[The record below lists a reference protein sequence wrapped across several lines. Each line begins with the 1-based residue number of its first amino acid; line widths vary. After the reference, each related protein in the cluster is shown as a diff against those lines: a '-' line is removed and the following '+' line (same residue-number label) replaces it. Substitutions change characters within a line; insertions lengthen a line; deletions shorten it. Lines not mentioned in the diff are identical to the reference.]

1 MATWVSG
8 RRRAVHEDRGVSRA
22 NRPLFH
28 GRCGVDDSLTAAF
41 PPREI
46 DDTELARIAREEP
59 RRLCG
64 HDFPTVNRR

>member
-8 RRRAVHEDRGVSRA
+8 RRRAVHQDRGVSRA
-22 NRPLFH
+22 SRPLFF
-28 GRCGVDDSLTAAF
+28 GRCDVDDTLTAAF

-46 DDTELARIAREEP
+46 DDTELARITREEP

-64 HDFPTVNRR
+64 HCFHTPDR